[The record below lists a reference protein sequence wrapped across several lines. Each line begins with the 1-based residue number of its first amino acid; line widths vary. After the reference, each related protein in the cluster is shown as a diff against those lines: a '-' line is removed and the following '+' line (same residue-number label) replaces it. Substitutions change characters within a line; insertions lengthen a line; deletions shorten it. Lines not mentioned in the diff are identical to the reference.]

1 MAAHQPGL
9 LPCGP
14 GSGPV
19 LDLVREIDKVP
30 TVTRPR
36 LTLME
41 LRREDRWY
49 EWEVIVQQSLTCD

>member
-1 MAAHQPGL
+1 
-9 LPCGP
+9 
-14 GSGPV
+14 
-19 LDLVREIDKVP
+19 VREIDKVP